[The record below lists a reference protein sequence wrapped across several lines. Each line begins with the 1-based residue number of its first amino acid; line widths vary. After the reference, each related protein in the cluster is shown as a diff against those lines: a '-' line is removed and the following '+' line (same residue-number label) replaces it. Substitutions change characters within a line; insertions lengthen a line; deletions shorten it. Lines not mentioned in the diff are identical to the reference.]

1 MRRPRSALEP
11 FSVLRAQCTA
21 QRRSLC
27 RPAGTQL
34 GAHHWMDWAVRVPTM
49 ETKGRDRRAAEA
61 MVTPCA
67 LSAPRH
73 SSIAIIEKFDMSCVS

>member
-11 FSVLRAQCTA
+11 FSVLRAQCAA

-49 ETKGRDRRAAEA
+49 ETKERDRRAAEA
-61 MVTPCA
+61 MVTPLRAQCTTA
-67 LSAPRH
+67 FEYRDNR
-73 SSIAIIEKFDMSCVS
+73 KV